1 MSILTEELEERYP
14 IEQGDITPLIDRTQ
28 LALMQQANY
37 KAGAKRARTRREL
50 DAMADR
56 LLQYTGPRWSHA
68 SAANIVR
75 NILDAGD
82 RARDENPAR
91 RPTGEHGRA

>member
-37 KAGAKRARTRREL
+37 KAGAKRARTHREL
-50 DAMADR
+50 DAMADA
-56 LLQYTGPRWSHA
+56 LLQYTGPRWPRS
-68 SAANIVR
+68 STVDIIR
-75 NILDAGD
+75 DILDAGD
-82 RARDENPAR
+82 RARDEDPTPAA
-91 RPTGEHGRA
+91 GR